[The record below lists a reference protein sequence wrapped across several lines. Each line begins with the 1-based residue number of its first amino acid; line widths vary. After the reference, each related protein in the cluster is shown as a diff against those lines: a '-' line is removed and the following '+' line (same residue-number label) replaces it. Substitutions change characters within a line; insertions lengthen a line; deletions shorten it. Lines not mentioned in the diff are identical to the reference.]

1 MKKYNLLIPMVGRG
15 QRFRDEGFTTPKQLI
30 EVGHKQM
37 IDWSLSCI
45 KTDECNLIF
54 VIRRDTVYSHQMDE
68 VLRQKFGEDINIIIV
83 DRDTEGTVCSC
94 LYAQDLIDN
103 EIPLSITTLDMYF
116 EPHFDPAKID
126 NDVDGAVVTFHAD
139 NSAYSYSEVGKD
151 GYVKRTAEK
160 EVISNYAHAGLYH
173 FARGSDFVRLAQ
185 QMIRR
190 NIRVKDE
197 FYVAP
202 LYNLFIEEGMKIIIH
217 PIDNLWS
224 MGTPSER
231 THFLEHEYADLQ
243 HK

>member
-30 EVGHKQM
+30 EVGHKQI
-37 IDWSLSCI
+37 IDWSLSAI
-45 KTDECNLIF
+45 NTDECNLIF

-68 VLRQKFGEDINIIIV
+68 VLRQKFGDDISIIIV

-94 LYAQDLIDN
+94 LYAEDYINN
-103 EIPLSITTLDMYF
+103 EIPLVITTLDMYF
-116 EPHFDPAKID
+116 EPHFDPAKV
-126 NDVDGAVVTFHAD
+126 NEEADGAVVTFHAD
-139 NSAYSYSEVGKD
+139 NSAYSYSELGRD

-160 EVISNYAHAGLYH
+160 EVISNYAHAGLYY
-173 FARGSDFVRLAQ
+173 FARGEDFVRLAGE
-185 QMIRR
+185 MIKR
-190 NIRVKDE
+190 NIRVKNE

-202 LYNLFIEEGMKIIIH
+202 LYNLFIEEGMKIVIH

-224 MGTPSER
+224 MGTPFER
-231 THFLEHEYADLQ
+231 SHFLGHEYADLQ